1 MSAVHAAETIVGV
14 DVGRVAWV
22 AGVACGGVSGV
33 AELF

>member
-1 MSAVHAAETIVGV
+1 VPAIHAAEPVVGV
-14 DVGRVAWV
+14 DVGCIAWV